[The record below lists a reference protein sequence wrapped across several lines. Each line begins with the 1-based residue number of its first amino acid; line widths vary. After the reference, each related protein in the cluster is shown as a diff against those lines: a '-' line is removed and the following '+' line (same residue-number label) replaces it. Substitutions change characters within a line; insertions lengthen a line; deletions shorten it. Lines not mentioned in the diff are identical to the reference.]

1 MEEIWRII
9 KNPKLNNKYEIS
21 NTGKIRN
28 INTKKELS
36 IHINKSKGCVC
47 SYSINGKSSNLSIK
61 NEVYRAFIDNNYNGV
76 KNIIVNIDGDIFNN
90 KVDNLKLIER
100 NNKEYYIKEIKK
112 NQYIIENDYVKVFIN
127 SLEYFLIDKIDID
140 LLEYTWYKRN
150 NGYICSSNYNG
161 TNAYIHKIIAYKKY
175 NQNKVIIDH
184 INRNKMDNRR
194 CNLRIATLQQNNQNQ
209 NISKNN
215 KSGII
220 GVSKYYETKKGIKWR
235 AYIKVNGKT
244 IQLLQSYNFQDCVVA
259 RLRAEKEYFGEF
271 APQRELF
278 EKYGI

>member
-1 MEEIWRII
+1 MEEIWKII

-47 SYSINGKSSNLSIK
+47 SYNINGKSSNLSIK
-61 NEVYRAFIDNNYNGV
+61 NEVYRAFIDNDYNGV
-76 KNIIVNIDGDIFNN
+76 KNIIINIDGDIYNN

-100 NNKEYYIKEIKK
+100 NNKEYYIKETKK
-112 NQYIIENDYVKVFIN
+112 NQYIIEGDYIKVFIN
-127 SLEYFLIDKIDID
+127 SLEYFLIDNIDID

-150 NGYICSSNYNG
+150 NGYIYSSNYNG

-209 NISKNN
+209 NIPKNN

-220 GVSKYYETKKGIKWR
+220 GVSKYYETKNGIKWR

-259 RLRAEKEYFGEF
+259 RLKAEKEYFGEF
-271 APQRELF
+271 APQRDLF
-278 EKYGI
+278 EKYEV